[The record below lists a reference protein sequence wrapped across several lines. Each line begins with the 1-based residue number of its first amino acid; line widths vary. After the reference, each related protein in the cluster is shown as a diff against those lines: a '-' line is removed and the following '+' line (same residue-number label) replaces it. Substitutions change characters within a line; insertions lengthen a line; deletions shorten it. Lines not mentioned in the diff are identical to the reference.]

1 MELVEYLNWDSQFF
15 GVNIGRT
22 RIDISHLQPKSLDK
36 ALNEAR
42 ANNIK
47 CLYVEIPFG
56 IPEVLAYCAENGFF
70 LVDLKTTLEN
80 KIDIKDTRAS
90 SINITYKLEDEYY
103 PSLTEIVKQISIQSR
118 FSYDLKFGREKSRLL
133 YEEWLRVSFY
143 EKYCDYFI
151 VYVEDEKPA
160 GFITVKIKNGY
171 PFIDLLGVLDE
182 KRGKSIG
189 KCLINEAERKL
200 SEVQYNTMNVV
211 TQGHNIGALRTYQS
225 MNFRIK
231 SINIF
236 YHKWID

>member
-1 MELVEYLNWDSQFF
+1 MELVEYLDWDSRFF
-15 GVNIGRT
+15 GVKIGHT
-22 RIDISHLQPKSLDK
+22 RIAINQLKPKTMDK
-36 ALNEAR
+36 AIDEAR
-42 ANNIK
+42 ANDIK

-56 IPEVLAYCAENGFF
+56 IPEVLAYCSENRFF
-70 LVDLKTTLEN
+70 LVDLKTTLEK
-80 KIDIKDTRAS
+80 KIDIKDTRES
-90 SINITYKLEDEYY
+90 SINMTYKLENKYY

-118 FSYDLKFGREKSRLL
+118 FSYDLNFGREKSRLL

-151 VYVEDEKPA
+151 VYVKDEKPE

-200 SEVQYNTMNVV
+200 SEACYNTMNVV
-211 TQGHNIGALRTYQS
+211 TQGHNIRALRTYYG

>member
-15 GVNIGRT
+15 GISIGRT
-22 RIDISHLQPKSLDK
+22 RIDISHLQPKSLDM
-36 ALNEAR
+36 AINEAR
-42 ANNIK
+42 ALDIK

-56 IPEVLAYCAENGFF
+56 IPEVIAYCSENGFF
-70 LVDLKTTLEN
+70 LVDLKTTLEK
-80 KIDIKDTRAS
+80 KIGIKDTRAS

-103 PSLTEIVKQISIQSR
+103 TSLREIVKQISIQSR
-118 FSYDLKFGREKSRLL
+118 FSYDLKFGRENSRLL

-151 VYVEDEKPA
+151 VYIKDEKPA
-160 GFITVKIKNGY
+160 GFITVKIKNGR

-182 KRGKSIG
+182 ERGKGIG
-189 KCLINEAERKL
+189 KCLINEAERRL
-200 SEVQYNTMNVV
+200 SEARYNTMKVV

-225 MNFRIK
+225 MNFKIE